1 MENILADYFLLI
13 IYIMPKGLGVAALS
27 NYRERLAIMTDEE
40 KRTMIKSNNKLIEL
54 SPKEASSPNSPTE
67 SQKRQKKTAKR
78 IPSDKSISPRPSRGG
93 GGFSYCNTGISQ
105 NGGRK
110 TIRKVSI
117 KNGKGHKSITQYK
130 KSKKMFSDKKPLSMI
145 EIVTIQR
152 GQFMPGLFSDCKGPG
167 CIKNKTMKN
176 VRRLK

>member
-13 IYIMPKGLGVAALS
+13 IYIMKKRLGVAAYS
-27 NYRERLAIMTDEE
+27 DYEKRLANMTDED
-40 KRTMIKSNNKLIEL
+40 KQRMIKSNNKLFEL
-54 SPKEASSPNSPTE
+54 SPEEAPSPKPPTE
-67 SQKRQKKTAKR
+67 SQKHQKKTAKR
-78 IPSDKSISPRPSRGG
+78 IRSDKSRSPRPSRGG
-93 GGFSYCNTGISQ
+93 GGFSYYNAGISQ

-130 KSKKMFSDKKPLSMI
+130 KNKKMFSVKKPLSMI

-152 GQFMPGLFSDCKGPG
+152 GQFIPGLFSDCKGPG
-167 CIKNKTMKN
+167 CMKNKTRKTY
-176 VRRLK
+176 